1 MQWTNED
8 RSLDK
13 TLKKNWQTGKV
24 CCEYCGKPI
33 KSYWP
38 GEVEFI
44 QTKARRCKWLHTS
57 CVEQWKKDPLG
68 LRKMEVK

>member
-33 KSYWP
+33 RSYLP

-44 QTKARRCKWLHTS
+44 QTKARRCTWLHTK
-57 CVEQWKKDPLG
+57 CVEQWAKDPLG